1 MKVKGRQCVEA
12 NRLGGKF
19 VTWKRKRRVRRM
31 SSSFKGKHE
40 AVYWNPNNISLMGG
54 LENDI

>member
-1 MKVKGRQCVEA
+1 MEA
-12 NRLGGKF
+12 NRLGGKI
-19 VTWKRKRRVRRM
+19 VTWKGKRRVRRM